1 MTSRTKVLIAE
12 GVPIFRAGV
21 VELLERE
28 PDFEVTQAENL
39 QQLLAVATD
48 TRPDVALVDRDLPT
62 GGGLEAVRFLVRRH
76 SVPVIV
82 WSLDPSRADVLAA
95 VRAGAA
101 GYLRK
106 KVSPVGLVRSLRGL
120 QGGEAPIARDLMQP
134 VIAELYER
142 PRNGAAH
149 SNGTSLSTRKLEV
162 LELVA
167 RGERNGVIAG
177 ELGISEFTVKRHV
190 QNIRAKLELDSRD
203 AAAAYFRRAYGGSL
217 IGTAAV

>member
-1 MTSRTKVLIAE
+1 MNGRTQVLIAE

-28 PDFEVTQAENL
+28 PDFEITQAESL

-48 TRPDVALVDRDLPT
+48 MRPDVALVDRDLPA
-62 GGGLEAVRFLVRRH
+62 GGGLEAVSFLVRRH
-76 SVPVIV
+76 SIPVIV
-82 WSLDPSRADVLAA
+82 WSLEPTRADVLAA

-134 VIAELYER
+134 VIAELYQR
-142 PRNGAAH
+142 RRNGSKH
-149 SNGTSLSTRKLEV
+149 ESGLPLSARQLEV

-203 AAAAYFRRAYGGSL
+203 AAAAYFRRAYGGPFATN
-217 IGTAAV
+217 GAV

>member
-1 MTSRTKVLIAE
+1 MKSRTQVLIAE

-28 PDFEVTQAENL
+28 PDFEVTQADSL
-39 QQLLAVATD
+39 QQLLAVAAD
-48 TRPDVALVDRDLPT
+48 APPDVALVDRDLPA
-62 GGGLEAVRFLVRRH
+62 GGGLEAVRFLVRHR

-106 KVSPVGLVRSLRGL
+106 KVSPLGLVRSLRGL

-142 PRNGAAH
+142 PRNGH
-149 SNGTSLSTRKLEV
+149 VHNGETPLSTRQLEV

-177 ELGISEFTVKRHV
+177 ELGISEFTVKRHL
-190 QNIRAKLELDSRD
+190 QNIRAKLELESRD
-203 AAAAYFRRAYGGSL
+203 AAAAYFRRAYGGPFATN
-217 IGTAAV
+217 GAV